1 MSQQPIPYQ
10 RIVFVCTNVRTTG
23 PRVSCGAIGGAELRE
38 RLKALVKE
46 HGLADRIRICSSG
59 CMDVCEEG
67 PNAMVFPENQW
78 ICGASA
84 DDAEKL
90 FEEIRAGL

>member
-1 MSQQPIPYQ
+1 MSEQPIPYQ
-10 RIVFVCTNVRTTG
+10 RIVFVCTNVRTSS

-46 HGLADRIRICSSG
+46 HGLSDRLRICSSG

-78 ICGASA
+78 ICGLSA
-84 DDAEKL
+84 DDAEAV
-90 FEEIRAGL
+90 FEQIRAGL